1 MSVGHRTRIEE
12 ECARLRRDV
21 ADLRADNERL
31 AAGIDADDHAELERL
46 QHENVSLQ
54 AALTSR
60 IIIEQAKGIIAERNN
75 VDPAAAFKILR
86 QYARSRNLRLHAVC
100 AAAVASAAETGT
112 RSPWGDA
119 A

>member
-1 MSVGHRTRIEE
+1 MSVGHRTRVEE
-12 ECARLRRDV
+12 ENARLRHDV
-21 ADLRADNERL
+21 IDLRADNERM
-31 AAGIDADDHAELERL
+31 AAGIHPELERL

-75 VDPAAAFKILR
+75 IDPDAAFLLLR

-100 AAAVASAAETGT
+100 AAAVASAIECGGV
-112 RSPWGDA
+112 SPWGDA